1 MWILL
6 LPLTNS
12 LPVSL
17 LALVLSVIKIFCSH
31 LVLWMFYVLFCVLQ
45 LLYFGTN
52 CTVLDSSDACFV
64 SFCCGRFRTGIIELK
79 HILQRKQ
86 YQNEAVDLNSWVSMS
101 ANKSLKWQYTI
112 FFIARGRSWAQ
123 YVNQSEAALRASHYP
138 QRLLVSVQSNK
149 RTKHKQGRCWVMIKN
164 TKLQVCGDSP
174 TSAEILQDMALTSFV
189 QSSVTMLLLFPW
201 GHYQ

>member
-1 MWILL
+1 MWMLL

-17 LALVLSVIKIFCSH
+17 LTPVLSVIKIFCSH
-31 LVLWMFYVLFCVLQ
+31 LVLWMFCVLFCVLQ

-52 CTVLDSSDACFV
+52 CTVLDSSDAGFV
-64 SFCCGRFRTGIIELK
+64 SFGCGRFRTGIIELK

-86 YQNEAVDLNSWVSMS
+86 YQNEAVDLSSWISMS
-101 ANKSLKWQYTI
+101 ASKNLKWQYTI

-123 YVNQSEAALRASHYP
+123 YVNQSKEALRASHYP
-138 QRLLVSVQSNK
+138 QWLPVSVQSNK
-149 RTKHKQGRCWVMIKN
+149 HTKHKQGKCWVMIKN
-164 TKLQVCGDSP
+164 TMLQACGYTP
-174 TSAEILQDMALTSFV
+174 TSAEILQDMALTSSV